1 VKGNSVPPRTGRQF
15 LQGLQQRPRDVWLAG
30 EQVDDVTAHPALV
43 NCARTLARLYDMQ
56 HDPETQE
63 VVTYAC
69 PETGQ
74 REGTS
79 FIIPRSVEDLIRR
92 RDMVK
97 TWADA
102 TCGMM
107 GRTPDFLNVNLM
119 GFAVRADYF
128 AKNDPRFGDNIRRY
142 YEYVRD
148 HDLCLTHTLV
158 NPQVDRSKPVTEL
171 DPYIGLGVVEE
182 TAEGLRVRGA
192 RMLAT
197 LAPFADELA
206 VFPSTFRMEGQEA
219 GKYALCFA
227 IPLETPGLRFICREP
242 FDYGKSVY
250 DHPLGA
256 RFDEMDAVAVFKDV
270 LVPWERVFLYR
281 DVGLCNRVFA
291 DTGAI
296 VHLMHQFVTR
306 FVAKAEFVVGVTCF
320 LAETI
325 AIDGFLHVQEKI
337 GELINF
343 TAVMQACLRASEA
356 DATLSD
362 TGVVCPAAEP
372 LMTARTLFPVF
383 YPRMVEILQ
392 LLGAGGYMMT
402 PSERDLHGP
411 LRADIDR
418 YYQAAKAPAAE
429 RIRLFRLAWD
439 IVGNAFG
446 SRQLLY
452 ERYFS
457 GDPVRLTAGRYLSYD
472 KEPLMERVRAFL
484 RQAE

>member
-1 VKGNSVPPRTGRQF
+1 MPARTGQDY
-15 LQGLQQRPRDVWLAG
+15 LQGIQQRQREIWLGG
-30 EQVDDVTAHPALV
+30 ERVKDVTTHPALAH
-43 NCARTLARLYDMQ
+43 CAHTLARLYDMQ
-56 HDPETQE
+56 HALATQAAL
-63 VVTYAC
+63 TYVS

-74 REGTS
+74 REATS
-79 FIIPRSVEDLIRR
+79 FIIPRSVDDLVRR
-92 RDMVK
+92 REMVK

-107 GRTPDFLNVNLM
+107 GRTPDFLNINLM
-119 GFAVRADYF
+119 GFAVRPDYF
-128 AKNDPRFGDNIRRY
+128 AKNQARFGDNMVRY

-158 NPQVDRSKPVTEL
+158 NPQIDRSKPVTAL

-182 TAEGLRVRGA
+182 TAQGLVVRGA

-206 VFPSTFRMEGQEA
+206 VLPSTFRVEGQEA

-227 IPLETPGLRFICREP
+227 VPVQTPGLRFVCREP
-242 FDYGKSVY
+242 FDYGKSTY

-256 RFDEMDAVAVFKDV
+256 RFDEMDAVAIFQDV
-270 LVPWERVFLYR
+270 LVPWERVFLYK
-281 DVGLCNRVFA
+281 DPSLCNRLFQ

-296 VHLMHQFVTR
+296 AHIMHQFVTR
-306 FVAKAEFVVGVTCF
+306 FVAKAEFIVGVACL

-325 AIDGFLHVQEKI
+325 AIDGFLHVQEKL
-337 GELINF
+337 GELINS
-343 TAVMQACLRASEA
+343 TEMIKACLRTAEVEA
-356 DATLSD
+356 TTADS
-362 TGVVCPAAEP
+362 GVVYPATEP
-372 LMTARTLFPVF
+372 LFTARTMFPVF

-402 PSERDLHGP
+402 PSERDLAGP
-411 LRADIDR
+411 LRADIER
-418 YYQAAKAPAAE
+418 YYQAATAPARE
-429 RIRLFRLAWD
+429 RIQLFRLAWD

-457 GDPVRLTAGRYLSYD
+457 GDPVRLTAGRYLNYE
-472 KEPLMERVRAFL
+472 KEPLMERVREFL
-484 RQAE
+484 KQAS

>member
-1 VKGNSVPPRTGRQF
+1 MPPRTGEEF
-15 LQGLQQRPRDVWLAG
+15 LQGLRQRSRDVWIGG
-30 EQVDDVTAHPALV
+30 EPVQDVTTHPAFV
-43 NCARTLARLYDMQ
+43 HCAHTLARLYEMQ
-56 HDPETQE
+56 HEPETRE
-63 VVTYAC
+63 ALTYRS

-79 FIIPRSVEDLIRR
+79 FIMPRCQDDLERR

-119 GFAVRADYF
+119 AFAARADYF
-128 AKNDPRFGDNIRRY
+128 AQNDPRFGDNVVRY

-158 NPQVDRSKPVTEL
+158 NPQVDRSKTVTEL
-171 DPYIGLGVVEE
+171 DPYIGLGVVDE
-182 TAEGLRVRGA
+182 TADGLVVRGA

-206 VFPSTFRMEGQEA
+206 VFPSTFRTEKEDA
-219 GKYALCFA
+219 GTYALCFA
-227 IPLETPGLRFICREP
+227 VPLETPGLRFICRDP
-242 FDYGKSVY
+242 FDPGKSTY
-250 DHPLGA
+250 DAPLAA
-256 RFDEMDAVAVFKDV
+256 RFDEMDAVAVFHDV
-270 LVPWERVFLYR
+270 RVPWDRVFLYR
-281 DVGLCNRVFA
+281 DVQRCNRLFQ
-291 DTGAI
+291 DTNAGA
-296 VHLMHQFVTR
+296 HMMHQFVTR
-306 FVAKAEFVVGVTCF
+306 FVAKAEFVMGVTCL

-337 GELINF
+337 GEMINY
-343 TAVMQACLRASEA
+343 TEAMKACLRTSETEA
-356 DATLSD
+356 VVSKSGIVYPAT
-362 TGVVCPAAEP
+362 EP

-402 PSERDLHGP
+402 PSLRDLESP
-411 LRADIDR
+411 LRPDIAR
-418 YYQAAKAPAAE
+418 YYQAAQAPAQE
-429 RIRLFRLAWD
+429 RIHLFRLAWD
-439 IVGNAFG
+439 IVGSAFG

-484 RQAE
+484 RQTT

>member
-1 VKGNSVPPRTGRQF
+1 MPPRTGRQF
-15 LQGLQQRPRDVWLAG
+15 LQDLQQRPRDVWIGG

-43 NCARTLARLYDMQ
+43 NCACTLARLYDMQ
-56 HDPETQE
+56 HEPETQE
-63 VVTYAC
+63 VLTYSC
-69 PETGQ
+69 PETGR

-92 RDMVK
+92 RHMVK

-107 GRTPDFLNVNLM
+107 GRTPDFLNINLM
-119 GFAVRADYF
+119 GFAVRADFF
-128 AKNDPRFGDNIRRY
+128 AKNNPRFGDNVRRY

-171 DPYIGLGVVEE
+171 DPYIGLGVAEE

-206 VFPSTFRMEGQEA
+206 VFPSTFRIEGQEA

-242 FDYGKSVY
+242 FDYGKSTY

-281 DVGLCNRVFA
+281 DVDLCNRVFA

-306 FVAKAEFVVGVTCF
+306 FVAKAEFVVGVACL

-325 AIDGFLHVQEKI
+325 AIDGFLHVQEKL

-343 TAVMQACLRASEA
+343 TEAMQACLRASEA
-356 DATLSD
+356 EATLAD
-362 TGVVCPAAEP
+362 PGVVLPAAEP

-402 PSERDLHGP
+402 PSERDLRSP
-411 LRADIDR
+411 LRADIER
-418 YYQAAKAPAAE
+418 YYQAANAPAAE

-439 IVGNAFG
+439 IVGSAFG

-457 GDPVRLTAGRYLSYD
+457 GDPVRLTAGRYLNYD

>member
-1 VKGNSVPPRTGRQF
+1 MPPRTGQEY
-15 LQGLQQRPRDVWLAG
+15 LQDLQQRQREIWIGG
-30 EQVDDVTAHPALV
+30 ERVHDVTAYPAFA
-43 NCARTLARLYDMQ
+43 NCARTLAHLYDMQ
-56 HDPETQE
+56 HTPDTQARL
-63 VVTYAC
+63 TYVS
-69 PETGQ
+69 PDTGQ
-74 REGTS
+74 REATS
-79 FIIPRSVEDLIRR
+79 FIIPRCVDDLIRR

-107 GRTPDFLNVNLM
+107 GRTPDFLNINLM

-128 AKNDPRFGDNIRRY
+128 AKNAPHFGDNIVRY

-158 NPQVDRSKPVTEL
+158 NPQVDRSKQVTEL
-171 DPYIGLGVVEE
+171 DPYIGLGVVQE
-182 TAEGLRVRGA
+182 TADGLVVRGA

-197 LAPFADELA
+197 LAPFADELT
-206 VFPSTFRMEGQEA
+206 VFPSTFRIDGPDA
-219 GKYALCFA
+219 GTYALCFA
-227 IPLETPGLRFICREP
+227 VPLDTPGLRFICREP
-242 FDYGKSVY
+242 FDYGKSPY

-256 RFDEMDAVAVFKDV
+256 RFDEMDAVAVFQDV

-281 DVGLCNRVFA
+281 DTDLCNRLFQ

-296 VHLMHQFVTR
+296 AQVMHQFVTR
-306 FVAKAEFVVGVTCF
+306 FVAKAEFVVGVTCL

-325 AIDGFLHVQEKI
+325 AIHGYLHVQEKI
-337 GELINF
+337 GELINY
-343 TAVMQACLRASEA
+343 TEMIKACLRASEA
-356 DATLSD
+356 DATMAD
-362 TGVVCPAAEP
+362 TGVVYPATEP
-372 LMTARTLFPVF
+372 LLTARTMFPVF

-402 PSERDLHGP
+402 PSARDLDGP
-411 LRADIDR
+411 LRADIER
-418 YYQAAKAPAAE
+418 YYQAASAPARD
-429 RIRLFRLAWD
+429 RIQLFRLAWD

-457 GDPVRLTAGRYLSYD
+457 GDPVRLTAGRYQSYA

-484 RQAE
+484 KQTD

>member
-1 VKGNSVPPRTGRQF
+1 MPPRRGREF
-15 LQGLQQRPRDVWLAG
+15 LQGLQQRPRDVWIGG
-30 EQVDDVTAHPALV
+30 EHVGDVTAHPAFA
-43 NCARTLARLYDMQ
+43 NCAHTLARLYDMQ
-56 HDPETQE
+56 HDPATRDLL
-63 VVTYAC
+63 TYVC

-74 REGTS
+74 RAGLS
-79 FIIPRSVEDLIRR
+79 FIIPRCVEDLERR
-92 RDMVK
+92 RTMVK
-97 TWADA
+97 TWAEA

-128 AKNDPRFGDNIRRY
+128 ANNEPRFGDNIRQY
-142 YEYVRD
+142 YAYVRD

-158 NPQVDRSKPVTEL
+158 NPQVDRSKPVTDL

-182 TAEGLRVRGA
+182 TAEGLLVRGA

-206 VFPSTFRMEGQEA
+206 VFPSTFRVEGQDA

-227 IPLETPGLRFICREP
+227 VPLEIPGLRFICREP
-242 FDYGKSVY
+242 FDYGKSPY

-281 DVGLCNRVFA
+281 DTELCNRVFA
-291 DTGAI
+291 ETGTIA
-296 VHLMHQFVTR
+296 HLMHQFVTR
-306 FVAKAEFVVGVTCF
+306 FVAKAEFVVGVACL

-325 AIDGFLHVQEKI
+325 AIDGFLHVQEKL
-337 GELINF
+337 GELINA
-343 TAVMQACLRASEA
+343 TEVMKACLRASEA
-356 DATLSD
+356 DATCSD
-362 TGVVCPAAEP
+362 AGVIYPAAEP

-402 PSERDLHGP
+402 PGERDVHGP
-411 LRADIDR
+411 LRDDIAR
-418 YYQAAKAPAAE
+418 YYQAANAAAAE
-429 RIRLFRLAWD
+429 RIQLFRLAWD

-472 KEPLMERVRAFL
+472 KEPLRERVRDFL
-484 RQAE
+484 RQAV